1 MFHPL
6 FVRQGKI
13 WIRYSFYSA
22 HRKYDRTSSKAA
34 LINIVNSIANSKFC
48 SSISSASK
56 FYQYRSFRMSNVD
69 IFGRNVVL
77 FCAVNVGFLR
87 FPSLSACVR
96 LKYEKYLDYR
106 TNASLFNSV

>member
-1 MFHPL
+1 
-6 FVRQGKI
+6 
-13 WIRYSFYSA
+13 
-22 HRKYDRTSSKAA
+22 
-34 LINIVNSIANSKFC
+34 
-48 SSISSASK
+48 
-56 FYQYRSFRMSNVD
+56 MSNVD

-106 TNASLFNSV
+106 TNALLLILFK